1 MKMKKYLT
9 LFSITVLVAGA
20 LFFCGEAVE
29 SSIPKVDVVSIR
41 PVTVDSTVSCS
52 GRLEESQ
59 EHSVYAPTVSYT
71 RQVYVKVG
79 DRVSA
84 GEKLADVVVS
94 SNNDAGAPS
103 SHSYES
109 VNYQEQPQHGDT
121 NTGSGKIE
129 SLTAPSDGTVTA
141 VSVSGSGFYVDSD
154 RPMFLIQC
162 NEGLQVRMEVDEA
175 QIADIRSGQTAQIT
189 GVGFKNS
196 TYTGVVTSVS
206 QQAKQI
212 VSTTGQETVVEVL
225 IDVTKSGS
233 DMKPGFSVQAAI
245 QTSHDKN
252 ILLVPYEAVKAD
264 KDGKEYVYRVAGR
277 RVAKTYIETGKEY
290 DGGFEIRKGLS
301 SGDQVVINQDNLT
314 NGLYVIPQTVKA
326 VSSDA

>member
-1 MKMKKYLT
+1 MKKYLT

-20 LFFCGEAVE
+20 LFICGEAVE
-29 SSIPKVDVVSIR
+29 NSIPKVDVVTIR
-41 PVTVDSTVSCS
+41 PVSVDSTVSCS

-71 RQVYVKVG
+71 KQVYVKVG
-79 DRVSA
+79 DKVSA
-84 GEKLADVVVS
+84 GEKLADVIVP
-94 SNNDAGAPS
+94 SNNNPGAAS
-103 SHSYES
+103 SQPYQS
-109 VNYQEQPQHGDT
+109 VNYQDT
-121 NTGSGKIE
+121 NTENGKIQ

-162 NEGLQVRMEVDEA
+162 SEGLQVRLEVDEA
-175 QIADIRSGQTAQIT
+175 QIADIKIGQPAQIT

-196 TYTGVVTSVS
+196 TYSGVVTNVS
-206 QQAKQI
+206 PQAKQM

-252 ILLVPYEAVKAD
+252 VLLVPYEAVKAD
-264 KDGKEYVYRVAGR
+264 KDGKEYVYRVSGR

-290 DGGFEIRKGLS
+290 DSGFEIRKGLS
-301 SGDQVVINQDNLT
+301 TGDRVVINQDNLT
-314 NGLYVIPQTVKA
+314 NGLYVVPQTVKA
-326 VSSDA
+326 VSSND

>member
-1 MKMKKYLT
+1 MKKYLT

-29 SSIPKVDVVSIR
+29 NSIPKVDVVSIR
-41 PVTVDSTVSCS
+41 PVSVDSTVSCS

-59 EHSVYAPTVSYT
+59 EHSVYAPPVSYT
-71 RQVYVKVG
+71 KQVYVKEG
-79 DRVSA
+79 DRVTS
-84 GEKLADVVVS
+84 GEKLADLVVP
-94 SNNDAGAPS
+94 SNNDSGAS
-103 SHSYES
+103 SSEPYES
-109 VNYQEQPQHGDT
+109 VDKHLQPSDT
-121 NTGSGKIE
+121 TANGKIL
-129 SLTAPSDGTVTA
+129 SLTAPSDGTVTS
-141 VSVSGSGFYVDSD
+141 VLVSGSGFYVATD

-162 NEGLQVRMEVDEA
+162 SEGLQVRLEVDEA
-175 QIADIRSGQTAQIT
+175 QISDIRCGQPAQIT

-196 TYTGVVTSVS
+196 AYSGVVTSVS
-206 QQAKQI
+206 SQAKQM

-252 ILLVPYEAVKAD
+252 VLLVPYEAVKAD
-264 KDGKEYVYRVAGR
+264 KDGKEYVYRVSKR
-277 RVAKTYIETGKEY
+277 RVTKTYIETGKEY
-290 DGGFEIRKGLS
+290 DSGFEIRKGLS
-301 SGDQVVINQDNLT
+301 AGDQVVINQDNLI

-326 VSSDA
+326 VSSGD

>member
-29 SSIPKVDVVSIR
+29 NSIPKVDVVTIR
-41 PVTVDSTVSCS
+41 PVAVNSTISCS

-59 EHSVYAPTVSYT
+59 EHSVYAPPVSYT
-71 RQVYVKVG
+71 KQVYVKVG
-79 DRVSA
+79 DRVKS
-84 GEKLADVVVS
+84 GEKLADLVVP
-94 SNNDAGAPS
+94 SNNDSETSSSEAYKSVDYQKHLQPS
-103 SHSYES
+103 DTS
-109 VNYQEQPQHGDT
+109 VGN
-121 NTGSGKIE
+121 GKIL

-141 VSVSGSGFYVDSD
+141 VLVSGSGFYVASD

-175 QIADIRSGQTAQIT
+175 QIADIRTGQFAQIT

-196 TYTGVVTSVS
+196 TYSGVVTSVS
-206 QQAKQI
+206 PQAKQM
-212 VSTTGQETVVEVL
+212 VSPTGQETVVEVL

-252 ILLVPYEAVKAD
+252 VLLAPYEAVKAD
-264 KDGKEYVYRVAGR
+264 KDGKEYVYRVTGR
-277 RVAKTYIETGKEY
+277 RVVKTYIETGKEY

-301 SGDQVVINQDNLT
+301 TNDQVVINQDNLP
-314 NGLYVIPQTVKA
+314 NGLYAVPQTIKA
-326 VSSDA
+326 VNPDA

>member
-1 MKMKKYLT
+1 MKKYLT

-20 LFFCGEAVE
+20 LFICGGAVE
-29 SSIPKVDVVSIR
+29 NSIPKVDVVSIR
-41 PVTVDSTVSCS
+41 PVSVDSTVSCS

-84 GEKLADVVVS
+84 GQKLADVVVS
-94 SNNDAGAPS
+94 SNSDSGAS
-103 SHSYES
+103 SSQAYQS
-109 VNYQEQPQHGDT
+109 VDYQEHLQHSDT
-121 NTGSGKIE
+121 SANNGQIK

-162 NEGLQVRMEVDEA
+162 NEGLQVRLEVDEA
-175 QIADIRSGQTAQIT
+175 QIADIRSGQPAQIT

-196 TYTGVVTSVS
+196 TYSGVVTSVS
-206 QQAKQI
+206 SQAKQM

-252 ILLVPYEAVKAD
+252 VLLVPYEAVKAD
-264 KDGKEYVYRVAGR
+264 KDGKEYVYRVSKR

-290 DGGFEIRKGLS
+290 DSGFEIRKGLS
-301 SGDQVVINQDNLT
+301 TGDQVVLNQDNLI

-326 VSSDA
+326 VSSHD